1 VVFKEGRPTGLR
13 GIMID
18 ITDRKRAEQA
28 LRESEEKFS
37 RAFQLNPDTV
47 IITRMKDGT
56 ILDVNESF
64 THIHRLFTRG
74 GYWPFQRCGS

>member
-1 VVFKEGRPTGLR
+1 
-13 GIMID
+13 MID

-47 IITRMKDGT
+47 IITRIKDGT
-56 ILDVNESF
+56 ILDVNDSF
-64 THIHRLFTRG
+64 THITGFSREEVIGRSSVAELNLWSDPKCT
-74 GYWPFQRCGS
+74 